1 MKLQETILPNPSL
14 LGDNQKVADIILE
27 EFRLVLSEPEMNYDD
42 DFFDFGGHSLLATRV
57 IGKLIQNYGMNISF
71 NDFFVTPTAKGLAQK
86 VTIEI
91 NDVVE
96 QKLPNSEIMSTA
108 PLSFA
113 QDFLWQ
119 AYKNFNF
126 DVIYNLPFAIK
137 FHTKIDEN
145 LLFKAFNDVMNRHAS
160 LRTIF
165 KTSQDVTTQHI
176 VPIPNLI
183 DYKWYWSSAESENF
197 DLLSEANY
205 RFNLAEELPLRVSIL
220 QDKLDGK
227 QILSL
232 LIHHMVIDEWS
243 LNLLMADLK
252 FAYYEYSMG
261 REPKWQNSANSISEF
276 AKLQQ
281 AQGLNQNHLK
291 YWVDLLTTEYKNIN
305 KKLDPVKTE
314 QEDVSSLA
322 NTTKA
327 DAIELTFTSEIYKEL
342 VKFSKNHQISIFA
355 TLYSVIAII
364 LHKIKDMES
373 IIIGTSAS
381 GRTDANFFDT
391 IGYFTTMV
399 AHPIT
404 FKSQESIVEKI
415 QEVAKLI
422 NDSMMYADIP
432 INIIQEHLGIKSG
445 LIFDTYIHIHTN
457 NALYGSFDQANGTK
471 IYYEQI
477 PPQKTISMFGLHF
490 EIMDNITENGEHV
503 LKLIIT
509 YQKNR
514 YDQSFIEMVSNKIS
528 KVIGWIVMSQQEI
541 NTPIS
546 NLDI

>member
-432 INIIQEHLGIKSG
+432 INIIQEHLDIKSG

-503 LKLIIT
+503 SKLIIT

>member
-445 LIFDTYIHIHTN
+445 FN
-457 NALYGSFDQANGTK
+457 F
-471 IYYEQI
+471 
-477 PPQKTISMFGLHF
+477 
-490 EIMDNITENGEHV
+490 
-503 LKLIIT
+503 
-509 YQKNR
+509 
-514 YDQSFIEMVSNKIS
+514 
-528 KVIGWIVMSQQEI
+528 
-541 NTPIS
+541 
-546 NLDI
+546 

>member
-96 QKLPNSEIMSTA
+96 QKLPNSEIMSTV